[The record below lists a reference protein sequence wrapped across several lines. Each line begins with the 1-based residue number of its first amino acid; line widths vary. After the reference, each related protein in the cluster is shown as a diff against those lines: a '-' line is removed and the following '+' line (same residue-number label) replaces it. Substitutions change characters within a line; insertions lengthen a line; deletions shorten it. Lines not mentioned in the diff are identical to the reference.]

1 METAQNFKQAVEMT
15 REQFGG
21 ITLDLMARIL
31 ASVLDEAEIK
41 ALVRDLELQVENKT
55 LDQANLNAYHDETV
69 GLNEDDAM
77 EREHTP
83 VEYYAEPHLPS
94 ENFNY

>member
-1 METAQNFKQAVEMT
+1 METAQNFRQAVEMT

-31 ASVLDEAEIK
+31 ASVLDEAELK
-41 ALVRDLELQVENKT
+41 ALIRDLETQVHNKKNE
-55 LDQANLNAYHDETV
+55 LS
-69 GLNEDDAM
+69 EDDAM

-83 VEYYAEPHLPS
+83 VEYYVEPQLPS
-94 ENFNY
+94 EHSL

>member
-31 ASVLDEAEIK
+31 ASVLDEAELR
-41 ALVRDLELQVENKT
+41 ALIRDLETQVHNKK
-55 LDQANLNAYHDETV
+55 NE
-69 GLNEDDAM
+69 LNEDDAM
-77 EREHTP
+77 EREHIP
-83 VEYYAEPHLPS
+83 VEYYVEPQLPS
-94 ENFNY
+94 ERNY